1 MLDRVDTGLTPP
13 QYRLLS
19 LLADGTERSTALAQ
33 RLAVSKP
40 AISAAVEAL
49 TVAGHVRR
57 RIDDTDRRITWL
69 EITPVG
75 EAAMAKADGA
85 LIERFA
91 EVLKELDDPAPILSA
106 LAELDQAMEK
116 NREERR
122 RAQQS

>member
-91 EVLKELDDPAPILSA
+91 EVLKELDDPAAILSA

>member
-1 MLDRVDTGLTPP
+1 MDTGLTPP
-13 QYRLLS
+13 QYRLLM

-40 AISAAVEAL
+40 AISAAVETL

-57 RIDDTDRRITWL
+57 RSDESDRRITWL

-75 EAAMAKADGA
+75 EAALSLADDA
-85 LIERFA
+85 LVTRFD
-91 EVLKELDDPAPILSA
+91 EVLKELDDPAVMLSA
-106 LAELDQAMEK
+106 LTDLDRAMEK